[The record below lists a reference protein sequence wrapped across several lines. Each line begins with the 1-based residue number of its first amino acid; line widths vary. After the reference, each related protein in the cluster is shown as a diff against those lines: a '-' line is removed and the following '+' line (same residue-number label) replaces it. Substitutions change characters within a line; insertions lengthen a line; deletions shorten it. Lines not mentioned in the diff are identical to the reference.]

1 MKKRTHIRK
10 EALSIMTELGVFDPY
25 LPIDEVWVV
34 YARLGHFTGWA
45 LVGAKTESSARRY
58 VRKPET
64 GWITS
69 ARITG
74 VYSLRDSCEIK
85 NVENLKQQGL
95 YPKELGEWHELKW
108 GI

>member
-1 MKKRTHIRK
+1 MKKRGHIRK
-10 EALSIMTELGVFDPY
+10 ESLNILTDIGVFDPY
-25 LPIDEVWVV
+25 LSVDEVWVV

-64 GWITS
+64 GWLTD
-69 ARITG
+69 ARITN
-74 VYSLRDSCEIK
+74 VFALTQSCEIR
-85 NVENLKQQGL
+85 NVDALKEKGL
-95 YPKELGEWHELKW
+95 YPKELGEWHELEW